1 MGEQSL
7 LCNQIFVE
15 CNKMGGEAI
24 KGVVAKNPINIFKYF
39 YLGTFAN
46 CRK

>member
-1 MGEQSL
+1 MGGQSL
-7 LCNQIFVE
+7 LWKQIFVE
-15 CNKMGGEAI
+15 CKKLGGEVI
-24 KGVVAKNPINIFKYF
+24 KGTVAKNPINIFKYF